1 MVKYHAL
8 FILDC
13 FINICN
19 YGYQYT
25 LQQIINQILRGKML
39 YNFILLVIFL
49 KQIKPTIITS
59 RIIFTLFKLH
69 VNNFNLNNLNPV
81 SSSLSKY

>member
-13 FINICN
+13 FISICN
-19 YGYQYT
+19 YGYQYS
-25 LQQIINQILRGKML
+25 LQQIINQILRGKMP

-69 VNNFNLNNLNPV
+69 ANNFNLNNLNPI
-81 SSSLSKY
+81 SSSLSK